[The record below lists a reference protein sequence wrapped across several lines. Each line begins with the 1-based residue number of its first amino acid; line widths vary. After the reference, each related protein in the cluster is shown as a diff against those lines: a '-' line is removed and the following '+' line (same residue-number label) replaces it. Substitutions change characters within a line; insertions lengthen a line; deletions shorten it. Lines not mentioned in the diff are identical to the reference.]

1 MLGEIWEWA
10 IALIRS
16 MGEIWEWLIT
26 PIEILDYTIA
36 PIYLVVG
43 GTLIA
48 GVLRS
53 IIGVI

>member
-1 MLGEIWEWA
+1 MLGEIWTWA

-26 PIEILDYTIA
+26 PVEILDYTIA

-53 IIGVI
+53 IIGII